1 MGIQAAPAVQAVP
14 EGAENALMENPLW
27 MLAPWALVAVAAGV
41 KFWRLTRVFRQRMV
55 STTTSTEQFRQTLE
69 QNWEKDEQAA

>member
-27 MLAPWALVAVAAGV
+27 MLVPWALVAVAAGV
-41 KFWRLTRVFRQRMV
+41 QFWRLTRVFCQRV
-55 STTTSTEQFRQTLE
+55 LSTTTSTERFRQTLE
-69 QNWEKDEQAA
+69 RIWAKRS